1 MEDVFVS
8 RALDLV
14 LGVILLGVIIL
25 GIVQE
30 KRIEKILSEIDML
43 RKKLLCVYCLLGI

>member
-30 KRIEKILSEIDML
+30 KRIENMENKIRRMEDN
-43 RKKLLCVYCLLGI
+43 

>member
-1 MEDVFVS
+1 MEEVFVS

-30 KRIEKILSEIDML
+30 KRIENLENKIRRMEDN
-43 RKKLLCVYCLLGI
+43 

>member
-8 RALDLV
+8 SALDLV

-30 KRIEKILSEIDML
+30 KRIENLENKIRRMEDN
-43 RKKLLCVYCLLGI
+43 

>member
-1 MEDVFVS
+1 MEEVFVS

-30 KRIEKILSEIDML
+30 KRIENLENKIRRMEDD
-43 RKKLLCVYCLLGI
+43 

>member
-1 MEDVFVS
+1 MENVFVS

-30 KRIEKILSEIDML
+30 KRIENLENKIRRMEDD
-43 RKKLLCVYCLLGI
+43 

>member
-1 MEDVFVS
+1 MENVFVS

-30 KRIEKILSEIDML
+30 KRIENLENKIRRMEDN
-43 RKKLLCVYCLLGI
+43 

>member
-8 RALDLV
+8 RAIDLV

-30 KRIEKILSEIDML
+30 KRIENLENKIRRMEDN
-43 RKKLLCVYCLLGI
+43 

>member
-30 KRIEKILSEIDML
+30 KRIENLENKIRRMEDD
-43 RKKLLCVYCLLGI
+43 

>member
-14 LGVILLGVIIL
+14 LGVIRLGVIIL

-30 KRIEKILSEIDML
+30 KRIENLENKIRRMEDD
-43 RKKLLCVYCLLGI
+43 

>member
-25 GIVQE
+25 GVVQE
-30 KRIEKILSEIDML
+30 KRIENLENKIRRMEDN
-43 RKKLLCVYCLLGI
+43 

>member
-30 KRIEKILSEIDML
+30 KRIENLENKIRRMEDD
-43 RKKLLCVYCLLGI
+43 GF

>member
-14 LGVILLGVIIL
+14 LGVILFGVIIL
-25 GIVQE
+25 GIVKE
-30 KRIEKILSEIDML
+30 KRIENLENKIRRMEDN
-43 RKKLLCVYCLLGI
+43 

>member
-30 KRIEKILSEIDML
+30 KIIENLENKIRRMEDD
-43 RKKLLCVYCLLGI
+43 

>member
-30 KRIEKILSEIDML
+30 KRIENLENKIRRMEDN
-43 RKKLLCVYCLLGI
+43 

>member
-8 RALDLV
+8 RALDLL

-30 KRIEKILSEIDML
+30 KRIENLENKIRRMEDN
-43 RKKLLCVYCLLGI
+43 

>member
-1 MEDVFVS
+1 MEGVFVS

-30 KRIEKILSEIDML
+30 KRIENLENKIRRMEDN
-43 RKKLLCVYCLLGI
+43 

>member
-30 KRIEKILSEIDML
+30 KRIENLENKIRRMDDN
-43 RKKLLCVYCLLGI
+43 

>member
-8 RALDLV
+8 RALDLE
-14 LGVILLGVIIL
+14 LGVILLGVIIQ

-30 KRIEKILSEIDML
+30 KRIENLENKIRRMEDD
-43 RKKLLCVYCLLGI
+43 

>member
-14 LGVILLGVIIL
+14 LDVILLGVIIL

-30 KRIEKILSEIDML
+30 KRIENLDNKIRRMEDN
-43 RKKLLCVYCLLGI
+43 